1 MIDPNDAP
9 AGYIAIV
16 SEDGCC
22 DGCAFRGT
30 ATCETPHD
38 CTYQGRKD
46 ELDVIFI
53 KIKPE
58 SSLPEDI

>member
-16 SEDGCC
+16 SEDNSCA
-22 DGCAFRGT
+22 GCAFYG
-30 ATCETPHD
+30 AGTCEPPHD
-38 CTYQGRKD
+38 CTHQCRKD

>member
-16 SEDGCC
+16 SEDSSCA
-22 DGCAFRGT
+22 GCAFLR
-30 ATCETPHD
+30 ANTCETPHD
-38 CTYQGRKD
+38 CTHQCRKD